1 MKEKKNRKF
10 GLWLE
15 SEAAEIIKKL
25 SNQSRLPRGEIIRLC
40 IDRELENPDYLKT
53 LMWKKKSLLFNMNLV
68 DSQIKKL
75 DAISRQTGLSLGE
88 IVRLCLS
95 RQLVQ
100 IRREGGIKLKLDPD
114 EK

>member
-15 SEAAEIIKKL
+15 SESAETIKKL
-25 SNQSRLPRGEIIRLC
+25 SNQSRLPMGEIIRLC
-40 IDRELENPDYLKT
+40 IDRELEKPDYLKT
-53 LMWKKKSLLFNMNLV
+53 QMWKKKSLLFNMNLV

-75 DAISRQTGLSLGE
+75 DAISQQTGLSLGE

-95 RQLVQ
+95 RQLAQ
-100 IRREGGIKLKLDPD
+100 IRHEGGIKIKLTPD
-114 EK
+114 NK